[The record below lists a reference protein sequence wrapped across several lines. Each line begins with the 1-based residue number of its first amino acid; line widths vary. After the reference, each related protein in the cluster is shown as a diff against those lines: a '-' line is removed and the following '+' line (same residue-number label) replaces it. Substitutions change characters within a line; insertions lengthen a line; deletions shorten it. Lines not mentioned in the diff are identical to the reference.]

1 MAKDLNLMMAGRSK
15 TEGARPFFSIVTCTF
30 NSAEFLPETIASV
43 ECQNFEG
50 FEHIFIDAFS
60 SDATVAIIEAYRAR
74 CPGRVVLKQL
84 PANGISNAMNAGVAL
99 ARGDVILH
107 LHSDDQLA
115 SEKVLARVRK
125 DFEATQA
132 TIVIGNCKLTGREPI
147 TYTWPQSSLR
157 RGLLKAFFRALMFY
171 SNPIPHPSTYVMRRV
186 FERHGGFDERYKVV
200 MDYDFWFRV
209 LRHEAVFLTD
219 EVLSVYRF
227 HPNTVSTMQM
237 AQGLDEIDRIRAYY
251 RGDYPVAYG
260 VFLILLQPFLAL
272 RRLLKNRVSAQ
283 LPTSGQV

>member
-1 MAKDLNLMMAGRSK
+1 MAKGLYLMPAEVCAVG
-15 TEGARPFFSIVTCTF
+15 GDRPFFSIVTCTF

-43 ECQNFEG
+43 ELQNFES

-60 SDATVAIIEAYRAR
+60 SDATLTIIEAYRAR
-74 CPGRVVLKQL
+74 CPGRVVLQQL

-115 SEKVLARVRK
+115 SGHVLARVRK
-125 DFEATQA
+125 DFAATQA

-147 TYTWPQSSLR
+147 SYTWPQGPLR
-157 RGLLKAFFRALMFY
+157 RGLLKAFFHPFMFY
-171 SNPIPHPSTYVMRRV
+171 FNPIPHPSTYVVKRV
-186 FERHGGFDERYKVV
+186 FERHGSFDERYKVV

-227 HPNTVSTMQM
+227 HRNTVSTTQM
-237 AQGLDEIDRIRAYY
+237 ALGLDEIERIRAHY

-260 VFLILLQPFLAL
+260 VFMIFLRPMLAL
-272 RRLLKNRVSAQ
+272 RRLLKARASAQ
-283 LPTSGQV
+283 LPTSGPV